1 MTQAAA
7 PTGVGSNYPGT
18 GVHPDLLPVGTEV
31 CGFRLLRHVATGS
44 FGSVWQVQS
53 MRCPGNLYALKFSL
67 YGPEEHAVADAR
79 AEREVQLLRQAAHEN
94 VLRVVSTGRWQH
106 PDKGL
111 HYVVL
116 QWVEGGTL
124 WQWAA
129 VTRPHTRQVVRL
141 CQKLARALQR
151 AHEAGVVHRDVKP
164 DNVLVRAADGEP
176 FLSDFG
182 VGSARGAT
190 PLTLGVAQPGTLPF
204 HSPQMLATHLPGAAP
219 YQAQPADD
227 WYSLGVVLYV
237 LLTEV
242 LPYPEHQPVEVLA
255 QWVARRKPVPP
266 HQLNP
271 RVPPA
276 LGQVALKLLSAE
288 PHQRYPDG
296 QAVCSALEQALA
308 TAAQPEAP
316 LQPAPAPAPH
326 AALTLPPTTG
336 DGPLARDPEV
346 LGAHVFREEEDP
358 DEERLDRVRALR
370 DTLLRAPAQSRPPR
384 VLRQAASLARQPRAR
399 RTAAA
404 AVLLAGVVLASWA
417 VGRWSNT
424 PPDMAASAASP
435 RLAPPDASPPKEGH
449 AVKTPPSPTLPSPPA
464 VLPKA
469 ADSRTLA
476 ALCAAG
482 LAAACASVPLRP
494 TQQPCPPKTMAAMQQ
509 RNWEVVSF
517 FLDPNSSRKEANNMV
532 PLRPGPIISSI
543 FEESPNTSKGL
554 AGLLYGQ
561 VFFAEDG
568 RIVIHYTEVELPSGE
583 RVPVCFAVRETTIP
597 AEEDT
602 FNFDVQFRTAQNTG
616 LNLQT
621 AERVRV
627 LPD

>member
-7 PTGVGSNYPGT
+7 PTRVGTSYPGT

-44 FGSVWQVQS
+44 FGSVWQVES
-53 MRCPGNLYALKFSL
+53 TLRPGNLYALKFSL
-67 YGPEEHAVADAR
+67 YGPEEHTVADAR

-106 PDKGL
+106 PDKGQ

-116 QWVEGGTL
+116 EWVEGGTL

-164 DNVLVRAADGEP
+164 DNVLVRATDGEP
-176 FLSDFG
+176 FLADFG

-190 PLTLGVAQPGTLPF
+190 PLTLGVAQPGTLSF
-204 HSPQMLATHLPGAAP
+204 HSPQLLATHLPGAAP

-237 LLTEV
+237 LLTEM

-255 QWVARRKPVPP
+255 QWVTRCKPVPP

-276 LGQVALKLLSAE
+276 LGQVALRLLSAE

-296 QAVCSALEQALA
+296 QAVVSALEQALA
-308 TAAQPEAP
+308 TATQPEAS
-316 LQPAPAPAPH
+316 LQPAHAPH

-370 DTLLRAPAQSRPPR
+370 DTLLRTRTQRRPPR
-384 VLRQAASLARQPRAR
+384 VLRQAASLARQPHAR
-399 RTAAA
+399 RIAAT
-404 AVLLAGVVLASWA
+404 AVLLAGLLLTAWEL
-417 VGRWSNT
+417 GRRSNT

-435 RLAPPDASPPKEGH
+435 QLAPLDASPPKEGY
-449 AVKTPPSPTLPSPPA
+449 AVKTPPPPTLPSPPA

-482 LAAACASVPLRP
+482 LATACASVPLRP
-494 TQQPCPPKTMAAMQQ
+494 TQQPCPPEAMAAMLQ
-509 RNWEVVSF
+509 RDWDTVTL
-517 FLDPNSSRKEANNMV
+517 FLDPNTVPETDAVNKDV
-532 PLRPGPIISSI
+532 PLRPGPIISGVEVDAP
-543 FEESPNTSKGL
+543 FTDKGL
-554 AGLLYGQ
+554 AGLLYGH

-568 RIVIHYTEVELPSGE
+568 RIVVRYTEVELPGGE
-583 RVPVCFAVRETTIP
+583 RVPVCFAVRQHTGGD
-597 AEEDT
+597 A
-602 FNFDVQFRTAQNTG
+602 FDVQPRSTDGRAGHNT
-616 LNLQT
+616 QI